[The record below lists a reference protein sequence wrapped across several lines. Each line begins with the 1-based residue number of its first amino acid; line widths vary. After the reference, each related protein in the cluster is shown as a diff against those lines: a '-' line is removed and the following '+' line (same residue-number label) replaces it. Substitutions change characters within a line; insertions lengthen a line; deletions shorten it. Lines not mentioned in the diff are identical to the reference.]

1 MAKTIHKPE
10 PQRLQPPDQ
19 SQKRRIPQ
27 REERIMTVRELK
39 EVMDQR
45 FDAQDKRIDQ
55 GFDTVNQRFDAIDKR
70 FDAIDKRFDDL
81 WKFAAIIVA
90 LTTLFVSTVVGLL
103 VYFKG

>member
-10 PQRLQPPDQ
+10 LERLQPPAQ

-27 REERIMTVRELK
+27 REGRTMTVRELK

-45 FDAQDKRIDQ
+45 FDA
-55 GFDTVNQRFDAIDKR
+55 IDKR
-70 FDAIDKRFDDL
+70 FDTIDKRFDDL

-103 VYFKG
+103 V

>member
-1 MAKTIHKPE
+1 MAETIHKPE
-10 PQRLQPPDQ
+10 PERLQPPAQ

-27 REERIMTVRELK
+27 RKERAMTVRELK

-45 FDAQDKRIDQ
+45 FDAVD
-55 GFDTVNQRFDAIDKR
+55 QRFDAIDKR
-70 FDAIDKRFDDL
+70 FEDL

-90 LTTLFVSTVVGLL
+90 LTTLFVSTIVGLL

>member
-1 MAKTIHKPE
+1 
-10 PQRLQPPDQ
+10 
-19 SQKRRIPQ
+19 
-27 REERIMTVRELK
+27 MTVRELK

-45 FDAQDKRIDQ
+45 FDAVDQ
-55 GFDTVNQRFDAIDKR
+55 RFDAVDQRFDAVDQRFDAIDKR
-70 FDAIDKRFDDL
+70 FEDL

>member
-10 PQRLQPPDQ
+10 PERLQPPAQ

-27 REERIMTVRELK
+27 REGRTMTVRELK
-39 EVMDQR
+39 DVMDQR
-45 FDAQDKRIDQ
+45 FDAVD
-55 GFDTVNQRFDAIDKR
+55 QRFDAIDKR

-103 VYFKG
+103 V

>member
-1 MAKTIHKPE
+1 
-10 PQRLQPPDQ
+10 
-19 SQKRRIPQ
+19 
-27 REERIMTVRELK
+27 MTVRELK

-45 FDAQDKRIDQ
+45 FDAVDQWFDAIDK
-55 GFDTVNQRFDAIDKR
+55 RFDAIDQR

>member
-1 MAKTIHKPE
+1 
-10 PQRLQPPDQ
+10 
-19 SQKRRIPQ
+19 
-27 REERIMTVRELK
+27 MTVRELK

-45 FDAQDKRIDQ
+45 FDAVDQ
-55 GFDTVNQRFDAIDKR
+55 R

>member
-1 MAKTIHKPE
+1 MIQTMAKTIHKPE
-10 PQRLQPPDQ
+10 PERLQPPDQ

-45 FDAQDKRIDQ
+45 FEAQDKRIDQ
-55 GFDTVNQRFDAIDKR
+55 GFDAVNQR

>member
-1 MAKTIHKPE
+1 
-10 PQRLQPPDQ
+10 
-19 SQKRRIPQ
+19 
-27 REERIMTVRELK
+27 MTVRELK

-45 FDAQDKRIDQ
+45 FDAIDKRMDQ
-55 GFDTVNQRFDAIDKR
+55 RFDAVDQRFDAVDQRFDAIDKR
-70 FDAIDKRFDDL
+70 FEDL

>member
-1 MAKTIHKPE
+1 MIQTMAKTIHKPE
-10 PQRLQPPDQ
+10 PERLQPPDQ

-45 FDAQDKRIDQ
+45 FEAQDKRIDQ
-55 GFDTVNQRFDAIDKR
+55 GFDAVNQRL
-70 FDAIDKRFDDL
+70 DAIDKRFDDL

>member
-1 MAKTIHKPE
+1 MIQTMAKTIHKPE
-10 PQRLQPPDQ
+10 PERLQPPDQ

-45 FDAQDKRIDQ
+45 FDAVDQ
-55 GFDTVNQRFDAIDKR
+55 R

>member
-1 MAKTIHKPE
+1 MIQTMAKTIHKPE
-10 PQRLQPPDQ
+10 PERLQPPDQ

-27 REERIMTVRELK
+27 REERILTVRELK

-45 FDAQDKRIDQ
+45 FEAQDKRIDQ
-55 GFDTVNQRFDAIDKR
+55 GFDAVNQRL
-70 FDAIDKRFDDL
+70 DAIDKRFDDL